1 MAPFGKRGAGT
12 SSTPSRIPAV
22 LRVGAVSAP
31 STPSGPHELLMSG
44 MLLGPGG
51 ANLPQFRVVVPP
63 SVRGPSQGMELQAN
77 VDSANLDL
85 VTLTLPP
92 GVIPAPTQPS
102 QNPGGWDPG
111 PGGAHN
117 RALADWLA
125 SQGFLSSDF
134 GPTLVGRPGLA
145 DCLDQ
150 AAARHVSVVPPGVDL
165 ALTQSG
171 EPAQGLVVAVQ
182 VLPFPMQLLP
192 SRQAVMT
199 WLTLMVTPEF
209 GSPYQVTIRMG
220 FSSPQRMTELATVG
234 SHLAL
239 RRDPANRMMVTINSP
254 PVFT

>member
-1 MAPFGKRGAGT
+1 MARFGKKGAGT
-12 SSTPSRIPAV
+12 PATAGRIPAV

-31 STPSGPHELLMSG
+31 STPGSPDEVLMSG

-51 ANLPQFRVVVPP
+51 ANLPQFIVVVPP
-63 SVRGPSQGMELQAN
+63 GVEGPSQGMELHAN
-77 VDSANLDL
+77 VDSANLDM
-85 VTLTLPP
+85 VTLTLPT
-92 GVIPAPTQPS
+92 GVTPAPTQPS

-125 SQGFLSSDF
+125 GQGFLSSDF

-150 AAARHVSVVPPGVDL
+150 AAARYVSVVPPGVDL
-165 ALTQSG
+165 ALTQNG
-171 EPAQGLVVAVQ
+171 ELAQGLVTGVQ

-192 SRQAVMT
+192 TRQACMT
-199 WLTLMVTPEF
+199 WLTLTVTPQF

-220 FSSPQRMTELATVG
+220 FSSPQRLSELATVG
-234 SHLAL
+234 RHLPL
-239 RRDPANRMMVTINSP
+239 RRDPANRMMVTIDAP